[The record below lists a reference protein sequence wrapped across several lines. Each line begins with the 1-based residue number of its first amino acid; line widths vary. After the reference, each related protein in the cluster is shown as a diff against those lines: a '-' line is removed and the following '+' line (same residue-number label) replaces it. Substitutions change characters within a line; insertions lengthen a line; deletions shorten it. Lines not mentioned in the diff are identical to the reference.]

1 MDLEGDEGVFDFD
14 AIVVGS
20 GCAGS
25 VAAYELARA
34 NKSVLVIER
43 GDNAGSKNM
52 TGGRIYSHSLKKVFP
67 NFEQEAPLERR
78 ITHERISLMSPDSN
92 FSIDFSSEM
101 MREAG
106 KDSYSVLRG
115 PFDEWLAAQAEE
127 AGAEYIFGI
136 AVESLVKDEQG
147 RIIGV
152 RAGEDE
158 ITAQVVLLCDG
169 VNSLL
174 TEEAVGYKR
183 PPASQIAVGIKQ
195 VYALPAATISDRVL
209 AASDDEG
216 AAWMIAGDATKGKFG
231 GGFMYTNKESIS
243 LGIVAGIEAV
253 STSEY
258 PIYQMMEDLKNHPT
272 IAPLIRGGD
281 LVEHSGHMVPEG
293 GINIMPSLVADGVL
307 VAGEAAMMCINFGYA
322 VRGMDYAVAAGQM
335 AGQAAAAAIDAGD
348 TSQAGLQAYVRMLED
363 SFVLKDMKEFS
374 AAPAFMEGFDR
385 MFNEYPEM
393 VRDIMNEMFIVDGSS
408 AKHVKDMAMPAVKKV
423 GMMNILKDVR
433 GAMKAL

>member
-1 MDLEGDEGVFDFD
+1 MFDFD

-25 VAAYELARA
+25 VAAYELANA

-43 GDNAGSKNM
+43 GENAGSKNM
-52 TGGRIYSHSLKKVFP
+52 TGGRIYSHSLKKVFTD
-67 NFEQEAPLERR
+67 FEQEAPIERR
-78 ITHERISLMSPDSN
+78 ITHERISLMAPDSN
-92 FSIDFSSEM
+92 FSIDFTSDK
-101 MREAG
+101 MREEG

-115 PFDEWLAAQAEE
+115 PFDQWLASKAED
-127 AGAEYIFGI
+127 AGAEYLFGI
-136 AVESLVKDEQG
+136 PVEGLVKDDNG
-147 RIIGV
+147 RVIGV

-195 VYALPAATISDRVL
+195 TFALPAQTITDRVL

-258 PIYQMMEDLKNHPT
+258 PIYQMMEDLKNHPS
-272 IAPLIRGGD
+272 IAPLVKDAEI
-281 LVEHSGHMVPEG
+281 VEHSGHMVPEG
-293 GINIMPSLVADGVL
+293 GINIMPDLVADGVI
-307 VAGEAAMMCINFGYA
+307 VAGESAMMCINFGYA
-322 VRGMDYAVAAGQM
+322 VRGMDYAIAAGQM
-335 AGQAAAAAIDAGD
+335 AGQAAASAIDAED
-348 TSQAGLQAYVRMLED
+348 TSKAGLQSYVTMLEN
-363 SFVLKDMKEFS
+363 SFVLKDLKEFS
-374 AAPAFMEGFDR
+374 KAPAFMEGFDR
-385 MFNEYPEM
+385 MFCGYPEM
-393 VRDIMNEMFIVDGSS
+393 VRDIMNELFIVDGSP
-408 AKHVKDMAMPAVKKV
+408 AKHVKAMAMPPVKEL
-423 GMMNILKDVR
+423 GLFNILKDVR